1 VADLAEKRA
10 AAVRVLVVDDH
21 PIVRQGVMQTLGHE
35 PGLDLCC
42 EASSGAEAI
51 RLTQEGAPDLAIVDL
66 SLGDMHG
73 LELVRRLHQL
83 KPDLRI
89 LVLSMHDE
97 MLFARRALQAGA
109 RGYITKG
116 EAIGGLIGAFR
127 EVLAGRIY
135 VSETVAQGL
144 FEEVGRD
151 AGAGAESRLAGLTNR
166 ELQVLELVGRGRS
179 TNQIAGDLGVSVKTI
194 ETYRGNI
201 RLKLGLSDAN
211 ALVRFAVTWTSQL

>member
-1 VADLAEKRA
+1 MTHEAGDGGP

-21 PIVRQGVMQTLGHE
+21 PIVRQGVMQALGHE
-35 PGLDLCC
+35 VGLDVCC
-42 EASSGAEAI
+42 EASSGAEAL
-51 RLTQEGAPDLAIVDL
+51 RLTQEGAPELAIVDL

-73 LELVRRLHQL
+73 LELIRRLRQL
-83 KPDLRI
+83 RPELRI

-116 EAIGGLIGAFR
+116 EAIGGLVGAIR

-135 VSETVAQGL
+135 VSEDVAQGL

-151 AGAGAESRLAGLTNR
+151 AGGAETRLAGLTNR

-179 TNQIAGDLGVSVKTI
+179 TSEIAGDLGVSVKTI